1 MNLCLSLA
9 VQKDNDLGTASLV
22 LTDDNGIAVKV
33 VLETRE
39 GNQRETRDTPHI
51 FIANVNIRR

>member
-33 VLETRE
+33 VLETS
-39 GNQRETRDTPHI
+39 GNQWKPGTLPI
-51 FIANVNIRR
+51 FLLLM